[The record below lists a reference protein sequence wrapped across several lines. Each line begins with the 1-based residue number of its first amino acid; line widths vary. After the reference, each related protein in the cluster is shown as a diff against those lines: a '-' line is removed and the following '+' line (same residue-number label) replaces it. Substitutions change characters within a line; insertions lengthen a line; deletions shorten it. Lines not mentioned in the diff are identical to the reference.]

1 MDFKN
6 HLLFSVILITIHH
19 LLCYLIKTHIAP
31 MLKDSNDDKINAL
44 KKYCNSVIENKMQS
58 SGLLLVSIIIS
69 SNIMQ
74 SVSAIIKQC
83 SDGQPKVD
91 GKGVDLVK
99 MFANM

>member
-1 MDFKN
+1 
-6 HLLFSVILITIHH
+6 
-19 LLCYLIKTHIAP
+19 
-31 MLKDSNDDKINAL
+31 MLKDSKDDKINAL
-44 KKYCNSVIENKMQS
+44 KKYCDCVIENKMQS
-58 SGLLLVSIIIS
+58 SGLLIVSIIIS

-83 SDGQPKVD
+83 TDSKTSVD